1 MPRTTADMTTSD
13 AATALAWLVEMGA
26 DEVVGE
32 IAIDRL
38 AVAIQ
43 APSPQAA
50 AHVELPALRPLRGV
64 ASPRPGQPQPSAT
77 DSRQDARAIAAGCS
91 SLEELASALAQFDA
105 CPLRKTATN
114 LCFSDGNPRAHVLVI
129 GEAPGNE
136 EDLQGEPFVG
146 RSGQLLDRMLA
157 AIGLDRR
164 AEDPTRAVLITNT
177 IFWRPPGNR
186 KPTDAETA
194 MCMPFVMRLVEVMR
208 PRLILCAGATPTQ
221 RMVNLTDGILKLR
234 GRWFDVAIA
243 DQKIP
248 LLATLH
254 PAYLL
259 RQPAQKRLA
268 WRDLLSLR
276 ERLDSLTPV

>member
-1 MPRTTADMTTSD
+1 MPRTTADMTPSD
-13 AATALAWLVEMGA
+13 AASALAWLVEMGA

-32 IAIDRL
+32 IAVDRL
-38 AVAIQ
+38 AAAAQ
-43 APSPQAA
+43 APAPQAA
-50 AHVELPALRPLRGV
+50 ARVETPLLRPSPAV
-64 ASPRPGQPQPSAT
+64 AAVRRNQPQPGASE
-77 DSRQDARAIAAGCS
+77 SMQDARAIAAGCA
-91 SLEELASALAQFDA
+91 SLDDLAAALSNFDA

-114 LCFSDGNPRAHVLVI
+114 LCFLDGNPHAHVLVI
-129 GEAPGNE
+129 GEAPGND
-136 EDLQGEPFVG
+136 EDLQGKPFVG

-194 MCMPFVMRLVEVMR
+194 MCMPFVLRLVEVMK

-221 RMVNLTDGILKLR
+221 RMMGLTDGILKLR
-234 GRWFDVAIA
+234 GRWFDVAA
-243 DQKIP
+243 GDRKIP

-276 ERLDSLTPV
+276 ERLDQILSS